1 VSRRS
6 EESAKPTVALMCGL
20 PGSGKTR
27 LAREL
32 ETELAAVRFDVDEW
46 MIALYGQHMPRE
58 QLHVRLGQLKDLLW
72 GVGRRIVQ
80 LGGNLV
86 LDFGFWKRSDRL
98 DFAQRTREAGGE
110 PVLYFLDTP
119 MEALLERLE
128 RRNADLPPGTYQVT
142 PEMLRMFAGWFEP
155 PSYEEGMTIIAS

>member
-1 VSRRS
+1 LN
-6 EESAKPTVALMCGL
+6 ALGAGKPSVALMCGL

-46 MIALYGQHMPRE
+46 MIAIYGHHMPRE
-58 QLHVRLGQLKDLLW
+58 QLHARLGVLKDLLW
-72 GVGRRIVQ
+72 GVGRRVVE
-80 LGGNLV
+80 LGGNVV

-98 DFAQRTREAGGE
+98 DFAQRIREAGGE

-119 MEALLERLE
+119 MEVLLERLE
-128 RRNADLPPGTYQVT
+128 RRNADLPQGTYEVT
-142 PEMLRMFAGWFEP
+142 PEMLRMFAGWFEVP
-155 PSYEEGMTIIAS
+155 TEEEGIVVITS